1 MTSFRFRT
9 ETNDDLVEEEPS
21 FSLGELSE
29 RVSSHRVP
37 PRLLRWVIL
46 ECELERGEEEE
57 EVLVIVEEQD
67 ADGES

>member
-1 MTSFRFRT
+1 MIWLRRSRRFRWENFPNGSVLT
-9 ETNDDLVEEEPS
+9 A
-21 FSLGELSE
+21 
-29 RVSSHRVP
+29 SHP
-37 PRLLRWVIL
+37 DFLRWVIL